1 MCRTTRLGRLRQV
14 RNRID
19 ECCHRNATGAD
30 LFDSC
35 SSLGGN
41 GQADLHRL
49 EIVGSTRCAVVA
61 LSCLVKQP
69 ALVEWIPKGKPRIPR
84 NIAGNE
90 GEVGIETHRMSI
102 ADVTNTCSLMGV
114 RQGRSSLRLAKISQ
128 TKDTSLGIRPGFR
141 ADRSQI
147 VRRSLDRNLASLQH
161 IGTVGDLQRLAGT
174 LLDQEHTILFAVSKK
189 TCSAG
194 LSGF

>member
-114 RQGRSSLRLAKISQ
+114 GQGRSSLRLAKISQ
-128 TKDTSLGIRPGFR
+128 TKDTSLGVRPGFR

-147 VRRSLDRNLASLQH
+147 PRSQP
-161 IGTVGDLQRLAGT
+161 RLAATHRHGRRPPALGWHAARPRAHDPLRSFKED
-174 LLDQEHTILFAVSKK
+174 LLGRT
-189 TCSAG
+189 
-194 LSGF
+194 